1 MNEVTEEEQAAMAI
15 KLAEN
20 VRELIRDEMKMA
32 LQDYAFL
39 NLTNLFNFAERIS
52 PLMFSNATVNYAFRD
67 GVKTIVREQM
77 NKP

>member
-39 NLTNLFNFAERIS
+39 NLTNLFNIAERIS
-52 PLMFSNATVNYAFRD
+52 PLLFTNATSNYAFRE
-67 GVKTIVREQM
+67 GVKTIIKEQM
-77 NKP
+77 QK